1 MALPREY
8 TGQACS
14 IVRALEIVGERWT
27 LLIVRDAVF
36 GVRRFSDFLEHLGT
50 PRAVLTERLEFLVR
64 EEVMTR
70 VPGPGKRSEYELTA
84 KGLALWPVVRS
95 LSAWGD
101 EFYAPEGQPARLR
114 ARLLRRRG
122 DPGGRVRHVRRA
134 GAGRRDGDDPGPGAA
149 AAVATGQPD
158 HGGLGRAAAA
168 TAAGALRAPR

>member
-64 EEVMTR
+64 EEVLTR

-101 EFYAPEGQPARLR
+101 EYYAPEG
-114 ARLLRRRG
+114 RRRVFVHESC
-122 DPGGRVRHVRRA
+122 GGEVTPA
-134 GAGRRDGDDPGPGAA
+134 GACVTCGAQVPVADTVMTPGPGLPPPSPRDSAITTVLA
-149 AAVATGQPD
+149 DPRP
-158 HGGLGRAAAA
+158 L
-168 TAAGALRAPR
+168 LRPIH

>member
-36 GVRRFSDFLEHLGT
+36 GVRRFSDFLDHLGI
-50 PRAVLTERLEFLVR
+50 PRAVLTERLEFLVG
-64 EEVMTR
+64 EDVLAR

-101 EFYAPEGQPARLR
+101 EYYAPEG
-114 ARLLRRRG
+114 RRRVFVH
-122 DPGGRVRHVRRA
+122 DSCGGEVSPAGECAGCGERVPVA
-134 GAGRRDGDDPGPGAA
+134 DTVMTPGPGLPPPSPRDSAITTA
-149 AAVATGQPD
+149 LARARPLLQPL
-158 HGGLGRAAAA
+158 H
-168 TAAGALRAPR
+168 

>member
-36 GVRRFSDFLEHLGT
+36 GVRRFSDFLDHLGI
-50 PRAVLTERLEFLVR
+50 PRAVLTERLEFLVG
-64 EEVMTR
+64 EDVLAR

-101 EFYAPEGQPARLR
+101 EYYAPEG
-114 ARLLRRRG
+114 RRRVFVHASC
-122 DPGGRVRHVRRA
+122 GGEVTPA
-134 GAGRRDGDDPGPGAA
+134 GACLGCGEQVPVAGTVMTPGPGLPPASPQDSPITTA
-149 AAVATGQPD
+149 LAEPRPLLQPI
-158 HGGLGRAAAA
+158 H
-168 TAAGALRAPR
+168 